1 MYMLQKCVIVD
12 VELIMN
18 ASMHVGIMEQGVRTL
33 RARKRRRRVG
43 TASRRRAKTIP
54 QRLRLRRVRRTA

>member
-43 TASRRRAKTIP
+43 TAWRRRAKTIP